1 MARDAARLLEY
12 LRDRLGR
19 QLRSA
24 FEYDDDGSTTLLYVR
39 NDLDEAV
46 IRRRVDRMGALGPD
60 EYEHIA
66 GDTDDEGLS
75 QFGGSVHVFEHALSM
90 LLPDPDGGGIGFS
103 FEPGTG
109 RQLFDFVG
117 ACRAAG
123 FQVDDEEGEAS
134 SGADGT
140 DTDGGSPDG
149 SAPDADDE

>member
-46 IRRRVDRMGALGPD
+46 MRRRVDRMGALGPD

-75 QFGGSVHVFEHALSM
+75 HFGGSVHVFEHALSM
-90 LLPDPDGGGIGFS
+90 LLPDPDGGGVGFS

-123 FQVDDEEGEAS
+123 FHTDDGSDSGE
-134 SGADGT
+134 
-140 DTDGGSPDG
+140 SPDG
-149 SAPDADDE
+149 EAGTDADAGT